1 MSLEELL
8 LLLHIV
14 SAIIWLGAGFLLAVQ
29 ILRAEL
35 AGDMESE
42 GRYHQEVPALAPILF
57 IPASM
62 ATMIFG
68 LLLVAE
74 GSWSFEQ
81 LWVTVGL
88 VGWLV
93 SFGLGFFYFR
103 PEGERIGAL
112 VEEHGPMYGEVQ
124 MRIRRLNAVDRI
136 QVAILFLV
144 VADMVLKP
152 TGDDVGMLIVGA
164 AILVAVA
171 AVAFAYARR
180 RSVAPA

>member
-1 MSLEELL
+1 VTLEELF

-14 SAIIWLGAGFLLAVQ
+14 SAIIWLGAGFLLFVQ

-57 IPASM
+57 IPSSL

-74 GSWSFEQ
+74 GAWSFDQ
-81 LWVTVGL
+81 LWVTLGL
-88 VGWLV
+88 AGWLV

-103 PEGERIGAL
+103 PEGERIGTL
-112 VEEHGPMYGEVQ
+112 VAEHGPMYPEVQ
-124 MRIRRLNAVDRI
+124 SRIRRLNAIDRI
-136 QVAILFLV
+136 QLTVLFLV

-152 TGDDVGMLIVGA
+152 TSDDVGMLLVMAGV
-164 AILVAVA
+164 LVAVA
-171 AVAFAYARR
+171 FLALGYAGRR
-180 RSVAPA
+180 AAPA

>member
-1 MSLEELL
+1 MSLEELF
-8 LLLHIV
+8 LLLHII
-14 SAIIWLGAGFLLAVQ
+14 SAIIWLGAGFLLFVQ

-42 GRYHQEVPALAPILF
+42 GRYHQEVPILAPILF

-74 GSWSFEQ
+74 GAWSFDQ

-88 VGWLV
+88 AGWLV

-112 VEEHGPMYGEVQ
+112 VAEHGPMYGEVQ
-124 MRIRRLNAVDRI
+124 RRIRRLNAVDRI
-136 QVAILFLV
+136 QVTILFLV

-152 TGDDVGMLIVGA
+152 TGDDVGMLIAGA
-164 AILVAVA
+164 AILAGASVVALG
-171 AVAFAYARR
+171 YARR
-180 RSVAPA
+180 RAAPA